1 MSNNPQAKTATTPT
15 FTPEIAAFAGCDG
28 TSAIDALTCVL
39 QRAQAVCT
47 LLQSDFDGDESSM
60 SKQTVQGALWSI
72 EGYLDQAKALADVV
86 IDDELAGRAELA
98 AKLGAQL

>member
-1 MSNNPQAKTATTPT
+1 M
-15 FTPEIAAFAGCDG
+15 
-28 TSAIDALTCVL
+28 IDALNCVL

-47 LLQSDFDGDESSM
+47 LLQSDFDDEPTM
-60 SKQTVQGALWSI
+60 SKQTIQGALWSI

-86 IDDELAGRAELA
+86 IDDELADRAELA